1 MGNKQNSH
9 CVTKY
14 YKKEN
19 HYTVS
24 QGAVGDF
31 DPQRKKL
38 ASDNI
43 FPNATDM
50 RSLGMPIIC
59 LGVGEVLNALSRGR
73 RRKRLFQPLGLFS
86 KRY

>member
-1 MGNKQNSH
+1 MRYFCLLFETND
-9 CVTKY
+9 T
-14 YKKEN
+14 
-19 HYTVS
+19 
-24 QGAVGDF
+24 QGPVGDF
-31 DPQRKKL
+31 DSQRKKL

-73 RRKRLFQPLGLFS
+73 RRKRLFDPLGLFS

>member
-1 MGNKQNSH
+1 MKLNLAYGIKNYFLG
-9 CVTKY
+9 CLY
-14 YKKEN
+14 IF
-19 HYTVS
+19 S

-50 RSLGMPIIC
+50 WSPKMPIIG
-59 LGVGEVLNALSRGR
+59 LGQGEVLNAVI
-73 RRKRLFQPLGLFS
+73 
-86 KRY
+86 

>member
-1 MGNKQNSH
+1 MFLASGKFGWLTLEL
-9 CVTKY
+9 CGRGT
-14 YKKEN
+14 
-19 HYTVS
+19 

-59 LGVGEVLNALSRGR
+59 LGVGEVLNALSRGQ
-73 RRKRLFQPLGLFS
+73 RRKRLFQPLGLFC
-86 KRY
+86 KR

>member
-1 MGNKQNSH
+1 MLGPEELMKPIMSLKLNRE
-9 CVTKY
+9 TG
-14 YKKEN
+14 
-19 HYTVS
+19 T